1 MTLTRAKLLHAGAW
15 GVLVVLRVFAKN
27 FGPIKVQP
35 WQGIL
40 IALCMVLLVGLV
52 LLEIGVGVEKPDE
65 RAHANGYKANS
76 LLFNILDFALLLY
89 IAFGDE
95 MPLTIPYEY
104 VLLLM
109 AVINVFQDV
118 AFLYYERRSA

>member
-15 GVLVVLRVFAKN
+15 GVLVVLWVFAKSY
-27 FGPIKVQP
+27 GPIKAQP

-40 IALCMVLLVGLV
+40 ISLCMVLLIGLV

-65 RAHANGYKANS
+65 RAHANAYKANS
-76 LLFNILDFALLLY
+76 LLFNVLNFALLLY

-104 VLLLM
+104 ALLLM
-109 AVINVFQDV
+109 AAINVFQDL
-118 AFLYYERRSA
+118 AFLYYERRAA